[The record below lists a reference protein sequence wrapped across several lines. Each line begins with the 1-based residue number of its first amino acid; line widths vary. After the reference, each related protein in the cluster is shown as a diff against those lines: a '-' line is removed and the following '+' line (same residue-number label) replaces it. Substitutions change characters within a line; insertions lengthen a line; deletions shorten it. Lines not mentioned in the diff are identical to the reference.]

1 MSKEYFVYIIK
12 CRGGRLYTGIT
23 TDIARRF
30 SEHSEGKKGAKFTRA
45 NPPEEIMAVWSCKGR
60 SDASKLECAIKKLRR
75 KQKIRL
81 INNEISLSD
90 FFGEE
95 DFFIMRNA

>member
-12 CRGGRLYTGIT
+12 CRDGRLYTGIT

-30 SEHSEGKKGAKFTRA
+30 AEHSGSPKGAKFTRA
-45 NPPEEIMAVWSCKGR
+45 NPPEEIMAVWSCDGR
-60 SDASKLECAIKKLRR
+60 SAASRLECAIKKLRR
-75 KQKIRL
+75 EDKIRL
-81 INNEISLSD
+81 INNEIPLSD

-95 DFFIMRNA
+95 KMIIIRNT